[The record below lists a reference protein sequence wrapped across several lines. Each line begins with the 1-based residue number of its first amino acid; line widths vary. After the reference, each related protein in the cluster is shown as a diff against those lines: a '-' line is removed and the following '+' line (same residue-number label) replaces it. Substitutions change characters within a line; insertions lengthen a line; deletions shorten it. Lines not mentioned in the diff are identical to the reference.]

1 MRIFDATSDEL
12 HKALSNDERTAGASI
27 EVLNEQGIVTLTG
40 EVESQEIALAAEDI
54 VSRQDG
60 VIDVMNALR
69 IRKQEWSPNAKY
81 E

>member
-1 MRIFDATSDEL
+1 MRIFDATNVEI
-12 HKALSNDERTAGASI
+12 HEALSNDERTAGASI

-60 VIDVMNALR
+60 VFDVMNALR
-69 IRKQEWSPNAKY
+69 IRKRERSKHAKY

>member
-12 HKALSNDERTAGASI
+12 HKALLNDERTAGASI

-54 VSRQDG
+54 ISRQDG